1 VGDAA
6 EEKFQ
11 ISKSKCQMNP
21 KFQISKGQAKSP
33 ASHSAD
39 WIFGF
44 GPYLEF
50 GFWTLTFGSSFSV
63 AKGLE
68 K

>member
-1 VGDAA
+1 MSN
-6 EEKFQ
+6 KSQ
-11 ISKSKCQMNP
+11 ISKP
-21 KFQISKGQAKSP
+21 QAKSP

-44 GPYLEF
+44 GAYLEF

-63 AKGLE
+63 AKGL
-68 K
+68 KK